1 MMEEEEAVEKFSTQ
15 AGFRVKNGYSGGGDE
30 VLDGGR
36 QLEEQWPTGVRFY
49 PTDEELVLFYLKRKI
64 CRRRIKP
71 CLIGDVDVYKWEPW
85 ELPEK
90 SVVRKG
96 DKQWFFFSPRDR
108 KYPNGL
114 RSNRA
119 TKHGYWKATG
129 KDRSISQNSKAVG
142 NKKTLVYYRGRAP
155 KGHRT
160 DWVMHEY
167 TIEEQ
172 LLVSFSNVQDSYAV
186 YKLFMKSGPGPKNGE
201 QYGAPFREEEW
212 EDDAAQDS
220 FMNQNDGE
228 DVSSAEITHN
238 SLPVILGEEVCGTL
252 PANEVEDLLM
262 QLTYEP
268 DIIQGHIDFPAYTS
282 KLQFDAEPEIIS
294 DIVNPSYIDT
304 DSILLSGDTWYEKSG
319 LDASFQNP
327 EPLFAHSQHAGLP
340 DVLSDQLFVPADEE
354 FLEIKDLDD
363 PDTSFN
369 LDDMDNR
376 ELTFEADEFYDP
388 YDRFDADMYLIES
401 MGLQVDEDPQ
411 NLTLHMNNQLWT
423 HEESFNLSNS
433 VNTNEADIST
443 SGSGLVDPVAGT
455 AKMHAEGQI
464 VLPESPSQSWF
475 NSALAAFL
483 DSVPSSPAFAS
494 ESVLISKALERVS
507 SFRSAQGR
515 PLQRSPAGAQR
526 NKDRGYLFI
535 SVLVGAAA
543 VLWVFTIGAAFKLFK
558 GLWGKFISA

>member
-1 MMEEEEAVEKFSTQ
+1 MGMKGAAAEEFCAPVGRWVNNAHS
-15 AGFRVKNGYSGGGDE
+15 GGDE
-30 VLDGGR
+30 LLEAGR
-36 QLEEQWPTGVRFY
+36 QLEERWPTGVRFH

-71 CLIGDVDVYKWEPW
+71 SMIGDVDVYKWEPW

-90 SVVRKG
+90 SLVRKG

-108 KYPNGL
+108 KYPNGS

-142 NKKTLVYYRGRAP
+142 NKKTLVYYCGRAP
-155 KGHRT
+155 KGQRT

-212 EDDAAQDS
+212 EDDAAQVS

-228 DVSSAEITHN
+228 DMSSAELTHN
-238 SLPVILGEEVCGTL
+238 SLPVTLTEEVCETL

-262 QLTYEP
+262 QLAYEP
-268 DIIQGHIDFPAYTS
+268 DIIRGHIDFPTYTS

-294 DIVNPSYIDT
+294 IVENPCYIDT
-304 DSILLSGDTWYEKSG
+304 NSILLSGDTWREKSS
-319 LDASFQNP
+319 LDTSFQNP
-327 EPLFAHSQHAGLP
+327 QPLFAHTQHTGLP
-340 DVLSDQLFVPADEE
+340 DVLSDQLFVLADEE

-363 PDTSFN
+363 PDTSYN
-369 LDDMDNR
+369 LDEMDNG
-376 ELTFEADEFYDP
+376 ELTFEADDFYDP
-388 YDRFDADMYLIES
+388 YDRFDADMYLFES
-401 MGLQVDEDPQ
+401 MGPQVDEDPQ
-411 NLTLHMNNQLWT
+411 NLSLHTNSQLWT
-423 HEESFNLSNS
+423 HEESFNLSN
-433 VNTNEADIST
+433 VVDTNEADISP
-443 SGSGLVDPVAGT
+443 SASGLVDLVAST
-455 AKMHAEGQI
+455 AKMDAEGQI
-464 VLPESPSQSWF
+464 ILPESPSQSWF
-475 NSALAAFL
+475 NSALSAFL

-507 SFRSAQGR
+507 SFRAAQTR
-515 PLQRSPAGAQR
+515 PLQRSPAGPQR
-526 NKDRGYLFI
+526 NKDRGYLFL
-535 SVLVGAAA
+535 SVLVGTGA
-543 VLWVFTIGAAFKLFK
+543 VLWVLTIGAAFKVFK
-558 GLWGKFISA
+558 GLWGRFIST